1 MLKKINITNII
12 MIILALFLAI
22 VLGITIYMTI
32 PKKYYDPYTPKRYS
46 REEVIELFEN
56 NTPLFNQVVQ
66 IVLANKPMLEEKTSY
81 SAGYVFL
88 TPDLNNRNEDLKLF
102 SPEEQQ
108 TIKNL
113 YYNLKIAS
121 ITAYDNT
128 IMFLFLDEDEA
139 YYSTVEYYLDET
151 IYNSW
156 VSKNID
162 NPWGFKDLGNRWFYE
177 YHRRLDK

>member
-1 MLKKINITNII
+1 M
-12 MIILALFLAI
+12 
-22 VLGITIYMTI
+22 
-32 PKKYYDPYTPKRYS
+32 
-46 REEVIELFEN
+46 
-56 NTPLFNQVVQ
+56 VQ

>member
-1 MLKKINITNII
+1 

-22 VLGITIYMTI
+22 VLGITIYMSI

-56 NTPLFNQVVQ
+56 NTPLFNQTVE
-66 IVLANKPMLEEKTSY
+66 IVRVNIPMLQEKTSY
-81 SAGYVFL
+81 SDRSIAL
-88 TPDLNNRNEDLKLF
+88 TPDIANRNEDLKLF

-113 YYNLKIAS
+113 YYNLKIGS
-121 ITAYDNT
+121 ITVYENT
-128 IMFLFLDEDEA
+128 IMFLFLDKDEA

-156 VSKNID
+156 VSKNIN

-177 YHRRLDK
+177 YHRWRNK

>member
-1 MLKKINITNII
+1 MSVLIII

-22 VLGITIYMTI
+22 VLGITIYMSI
-32 PKKYYDPYTPKRYS
+32 PKKNYDPYTPKRYS

-56 NTPLFNQVVQ
+56 NTPSFNQVVE
-66 IVLANKPMLEEKTSY
+66 IVLMNKPMLEDKTSY
-81 SAGYVFL
+81 SVRSVSL
-88 TPDLNNRNEDLKLF
+88 TPDINNSNEDLNLF

-113 YYNLKIAS
+113 YYNLKMSS
-121 ITAYDNT
+121 ITVDENT
-128 IMFLFLDEDEA
+128 ITFLFLAKEEHF
-139 YYSTVEYYLDET
+139 YSTVEYYMNET

-156 VSKNID
+156 VSKNIN

-177 YHRRLDK
+177 YHRVRD

>member
-1 MLKKINITNII
+1 MLRKINITNVI

-22 VLGITIYMTI
+22 VLGITIYMSI

-56 NTPLFNQVVQ
+56 NTPLFNQVVE
-66 IVLANKPMLEEKTSY
+66 IVRVNIPMLKEKTSY
-81 SAGYVFL
+81 CSSFADL
-88 TPDLNNRNEDLKLF
+88 TPNYNNLNEDLKLF
-102 SPEEQQ
+102 SSEEQQ

-113 YYNLKIAS
+113 YYNLKMSS
-121 ITAYDNT
+121 ITADENT
-128 IMFLFLDEDEA
+128 ITFLFLDKEEHF
-139 YYSTVEYYLDET
+139 YSTVDYYMNET

-156 VSKNID
+156 VEKNID

-177 YHRRLDK
+177 YHRWRD